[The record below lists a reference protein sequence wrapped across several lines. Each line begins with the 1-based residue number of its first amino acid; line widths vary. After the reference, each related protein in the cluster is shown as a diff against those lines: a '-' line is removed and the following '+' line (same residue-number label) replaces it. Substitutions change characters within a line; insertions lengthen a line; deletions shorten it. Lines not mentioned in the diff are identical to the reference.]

1 MLGFE
6 SQVLQYFSNL
16 NMVKHD
22 GLSLVRTKFDG
33 IELSGYRMVFKMET
47 CVLARLEN
55 SMSVFSGYGTIF
67 EREMYV
73 HAQDSKKFDEQA
85 HSLMSVG

>member
-1 MLGFE
+1 
-6 SQVLQYFSNL
+6 
-16 NMVKHD
+16 MVKHD

-67 EREMYV
+67 KRETYV
-73 HAQDSKKFDEQA
+73 HTRKTRRSSMSK
-85 HSLMSVG
+85 LIV